1 MSMPQRKTVEASNG
15 KEMASMDLAS
25 SPRPRAVVCT
35 AHTEV
40 GLGRGIGG
48 GNPAAEAEKE
58 EERRRGKDSSE
69 KEEGRKKERT
79 NERTKGNG
87 SNHGTIP
94 CGKAVRGYEET

>member
-1 MSMPQRKTVEASNG
+1 MPQRKTVEASNG

-25 SPRPRAVVCT
+25 SPRPPAVVCT

-58 EERRRGKDSSE
+58 EERRRGRIRLRRKRGE
-69 KEEGRKKERT
+69 KK